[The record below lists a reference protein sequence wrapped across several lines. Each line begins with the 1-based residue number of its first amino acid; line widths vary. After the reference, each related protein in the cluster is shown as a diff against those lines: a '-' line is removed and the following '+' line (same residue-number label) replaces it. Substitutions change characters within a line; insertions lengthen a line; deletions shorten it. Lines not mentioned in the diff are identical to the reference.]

1 MAQTESQVVALELE
15 RVLPKVPT
23 LFDREGLFY
32 AALEKRPVEV
42 VSNRQMRAPLE
53 MRPGGNSGHFDPD
66 GGDLGRG
73 DAPTFDKATLSP
85 VFLKHGVEVTTLSQW
100 ATDDRR
106 KAVLNNFRHTL
117 AKSMAEFRR
126 YVDSLCMT
134 PGNGVLG
141 TVSAVSNSGGVDTV
155 TLGTDGFGARLLRYG
170 QTVNYYDSTQ
180 ATNRTLGAE
189 KKISFHDLV
198 NKQIKT
204 PTTAGLTAGD
214 KVVAQGLS
222 ATPPTSLL
230 GVPYHHSNATT
241 GTWLG
246 FDRALN
252 PEIRANRVS
261 GNSAFLTLPLPR
273 LAINKIGDRVGMDNI
288 GRLQAWM
295 HPCQVQAYEQLG
307 FLVTQLNQTGEGKGL
322 DLYFGGAM
330 QMAGCQVKKSFSWD
344 KTRIDFI
351 SLDVWGRGEMQP
363 AGFYKHEGSQQYI
376 HAIRG
381 PSGGLATSNIFYIV
395 AAFNTYMNNPPGASY
410 IDSLKVPTGY

>member
-1 MAQTESQVVALELE
+1 MPQTEAQVVGLELE

-53 MRPGGNSGHFDPD
+53 MRPGGNSGHFEPE

-73 DAPTFDKATLSP
+73 DAPTFDKATVSP
-85 VFLKHGVEVTTLSQW
+85 VFLKHAVEVTTLAGW

-106 KAVLNNFRHTL
+106 KAVLNNIRHTM
-117 AKSMAEFRR
+117 AKSMSEFRR
-126 YVDSLCMT
+126 FVDSLCMT
-134 PGNGVLG
+134 AGNGVLG
-141 TVSAVSNSGGVDTV
+141 TVSAVSNSAGVDTV

-170 QTVNYYDSTQ
+170 QTVNYYDSTL

-189 KKISFHDLV
+189 KKISFYDLQ

-204 PTTAGLTAGD
+204 PTTGSLVAGD

-222 ATPPTSLL
+222 ATPPTSIL

-261 GNSAFLTLPLPR
+261 GNNAFLTLPLPR

-288 GRLQAWM
+288 GRLNAWM

-330 QMAGCQVKKSFSWD
+330 QMAGCPVKKSFSWD
-344 KTRIDFI
+344 KTRIDFV
-351 SLDVWGRGEMQP
+351 SLDVWGRAELHP
-363 AGFYKHEGSQQYI
+363 AGFYKPEGSDKI
-376 HAIRG
+376 WHEVRG
-381 PSGGLATSNIFYIV
+381 PSGGVACSNIFYIV
-395 AAFNTYMNNPPGASY
+395 AAFNIYMNNPAGASY